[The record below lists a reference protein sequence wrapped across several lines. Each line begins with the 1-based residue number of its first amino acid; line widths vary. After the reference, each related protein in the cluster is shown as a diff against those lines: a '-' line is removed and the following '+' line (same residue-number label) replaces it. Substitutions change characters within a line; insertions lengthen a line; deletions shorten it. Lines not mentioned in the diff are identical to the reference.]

1 LWLLAG
7 SAVLVT
13 AANISIIRAFRGTDV
28 TVVSPFRYFGVL
40 WALLL
45 GFLIWRDTPNMLA
58 MAGTML
64 IVGSGLYTM
73 HRESLRMR
81 QGQ

>member
-1 LWLLAG
+1 
-7 SAVLVT
+7 
-13 AANISIIRAFRGTDV
+13 
-28 TVVSPFRYFGVL
+28 VL